1 MNKNTH
7 KTIRVFATMETDL
20 QLDINVPINLDK
32 DKIWEFIRDGY
43 IDGAHM
49 SPDECPSSGAWEWDE
64 PCYEMEF
71 DPEAWDVSDKIKK
84 EDEA

>member
-1 MNKNTH
+1 
-7 KTIRVFATMETDL
+7 METDL